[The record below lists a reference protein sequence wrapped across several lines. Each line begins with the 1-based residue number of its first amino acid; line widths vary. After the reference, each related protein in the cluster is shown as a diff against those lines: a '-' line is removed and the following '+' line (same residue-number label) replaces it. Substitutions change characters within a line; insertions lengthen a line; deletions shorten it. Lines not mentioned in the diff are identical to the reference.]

1 MKHILFLGGMF
12 PADSTYI
19 NENSKGNIQ
28 NAANVLQWG
37 IINGLKESKK
47 FHITLVSSIF
57 VGAYPKLF
65 KKLFVKE
72 AEPIDEI
79 EYIAFLNLP
88 ILKNISRYYRVKR
101 YLKKWLRQNEGQD
114 LYIMAYSA
122 HTPFIKAVSKVK
134 GRSRCHFHLIVPDLP
149 IYMNLSNRVSI
160 IYKIFKYI
168 DIKVMNKALKAVD
181 SFTFLT
187 EAMSEVFNLYQK
199 PYTVVEGMVNLKTL
213 ANLKAKEDEGFTLVY
228 TGTLEEK
235 YGILNLVEAMDFV
248 KSDVRLIICGKGDTE
263 NKVREAALRN
273 DKIIFKGIVS
283 HGEALSLQ
291 GGAGI
296 LVNPR
301 PNNEEYTKYSFPSK
315 NLEYMMW
322 GKPILVFKLDGIP
335 EEYDEVL
342 FYFDKTE
349 PADMARVIDEL
360 SHKTKEELYEIGK
373 RTREFALTRKNHI
386 SQTKKIIDCLLGE
399 DGNVI
404 NTKQI

>member
-1 MKHILFLGGMF
+1 MKHLLFLGGMF
-12 PADSTYI
+12 PKNSAYV

-37 IINGLKESKK
+37 IINGLRESGE
-47 FHITLVSSIF
+47 FQLSPASSVF

-72 AEPIDEI
+72 AEAIPGVA
-79 EYIAFLNLP
+79 YIGFLNLP
-88 ILKNISRYYRVKR
+88 ILKNISRYYQVKR
-101 YLKKWLRQNEGQD
+101 YLKKWLRQNEGEE

-122 HTPFIKAVSKVK
+122 HTPFIKAVSEIKK
-134 GRSRCHFHLIVPDLP
+134 ETGFHFHLIVPDLP
-149 IYMNLSNRVSI
+149 MYMNLSNRVSI

-187 EAMSEVFNLYQK
+187 EAMSEAFNLYKK
-199 PYTVVEGMVNLKTL
+199 PYTVVEGMVNLETL
-213 ANLKAKEDEGFTLVY
+213 ASLKAEKDEQFTLVY

-235 YGILNLVEAMDFV
+235 YGILNLVEAMDLV

-263 NKVREAALRN
+263 RKVKEAALRN
-273 DKIIFKGIVS
+273 EKIIFKGIVS

-291 GGAGI
+291 GRASI

-322 GKPILVFKLDGIP
+322 GKPVLVFKLDGIP
-335 EEYDEVL
+335 EDYDDVFL
-342 FYFDKTE
+342 YFNEAE
-349 PADMARVIDEL
+349 PKDMARVIDEISL
-360 SHKTKEELYEIGK
+360 RKKEELDEIGRK
-373 RTREFALTRKNHI
+373 TREFALTKKNHR
-386 SQTKKIIDCLLGE
+386 SQTRKIIDCLLGE

-404 NTKQI
+404 DTKKI